1 MEHLTGD
8 GMTQNGKGSKKR
20 PRFVSKDVEEANHTR
35 IFGKRKYWW
44 ELRDL
49 SNTPITLETPD
60 DTPQRSNTDPTEPTP
75 SSD

>member
-1 MEHLTGD
+1 
-8 GMTQNGKGSKKR
+8 MTQNGKGSKKR
-20 PRFVSKDVEEANHTR
+20 PRFVSKDVEEANHIR

-60 DTPQRSNTDPTEPTP
+60 ATPQRSNTDLTEST
-75 SSD
+75 DTHD